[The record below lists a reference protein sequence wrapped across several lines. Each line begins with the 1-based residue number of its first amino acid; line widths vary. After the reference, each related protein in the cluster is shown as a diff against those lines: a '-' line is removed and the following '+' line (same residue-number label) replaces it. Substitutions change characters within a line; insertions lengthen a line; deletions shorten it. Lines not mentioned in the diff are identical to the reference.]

1 MPALVPAAVPATAS
15 INPWT
20 CDGVTV
26 QRIPN
31 PTLQAVPPAEA
42 ERSSD
47 WSSAPS
53 PADLEIHGQNKR
65 GCGDRS
71 LCFGVVF

>member
-20 CDGVTV
+20 CDGVTI

-47 WSSAPS
+47 WSTEDGVGVAQILPLWL
-53 PADLEIHGQNKR
+53 ADFEAGTETQ
-65 GCGDRS
+65 
-71 LCFGVVF
+71 F